1 MHTGKYKGASNKDLI
16 DMQNA
21 EKTKNSAADIGVD
34 YSRKW
39 YVMVAVGVG
48 ILLGTIDLS
57 IVNIALPTLVREF
70 NASFSTVQWVAL
82 AYMLTLSTL
91 TLTMGRLGDM
101 IGKKEIYI
109 AGMVVFIIGSMLCG
123 ISSSIYWLIGFRVFQ
138 AIGAAMS
145 AALGTAVIIEAFPPE
160 ERGKAIGAGGAFV
173 SFGIIAGPAIGGLLI
188 ELISWRWVF
197 FVNIPIGIVGVIL
210 ALRFL
215 PNIKN
220 EKGQRFDYWGAGTV
234 FISQLAL
241 LLALTVGQR
250 IGFGNPIII
259 GLFITCLVFFILFF
273 MVELKFDHPMVDLE
287 LFKNPL
293 FGINLLNGFISFV
306 SIGGVI
312 ILMPFYLENVLHYH
326 PLQVG
331 LILAVLPVAGGIVS
345 PIAGILSDRFGTRPI
360 AVLGLLIMVGGYFGL
375 TTLDAQTTTLG
386 YILKFIPIGLGMGI
400 FQSPNNSAI
409 MGAASGHRLGL
420 VSSLLP
426 VIRTLGN
433 SSGIAAIGA
442 FWASRMAFYA
452 GPYMTKNLA
461 QVPAPAQVNALQE
474 TFYGV
479 ALFTTLSLI
488 LAVWGL
494 FIGRKQRLTK

>member
-1 MHTGKYKGASNKDLI
+1 MHTGKYKGAINQDKI

-21 EKTKNSAADIGVD
+21 ENTKNSAANVEVD

-101 IGKKEIYI
+101 IGKKQIYI
-109 AGMVVFIIGSMLCG
+109 AGMVVFTIGSMLCG

-138 AIGAAMS
+138 AIGAAMNS
-145 AALGTAVIIEAFPPE
+145 ALGTAVIIEAFPPQ

-210 ALRFL
+210 ALRFV

-250 IGFGNPIII
+250 IGFVNPIII
-259 GLFITCLVFFILFF
+259 GLFTTGLLFFIFF
-273 MVELKFDHPMVDLE
+273 YLVELKFDHPMVDLKI
-287 LFKNPL
+287 FKNPL
-293 FGINLLNGFISFV
+293 FGINLFNGFISFV

-312 ILMPFYLENVLHYH
+312 ILMPFYLENVLNYH

-331 LILAVLPVAGGIVS
+331 LILAVLPVAGGIAS
-345 PIAGILSDRFGTRPI
+345 PIAGVLSDRFGTRPI
-360 AVLGLLIMVGGYFGL
+360 AVLGLLIMVGGYVGL

-386 YILKFIPIGLGMGI
+386 YILKFIPIGLGIGI

-409 MGAASGHRLGL
+409 MGAAPGHRLGL

-426 VIRTLGN
+426 VTRALGN
-433 SSGIAAIGA
+433 SAGIAAIGA
-442 FWASRMAFYA
+442 FWVSRMAFYA

-461 QVPAPAQVNALQE
+461 EVPVHAQVKALQE
-474 TFYGV
+474 AFWGV
-479 ALFTTLSLI
+479 ALLTTISLI
-488 LAVWGL
+488 LAVRGL
-494 FIGRKQRLTK
+494 FMGRKQPLI

>member
-1 MHTGKYKGASNKDLI
+1 M
-16 DMQNA
+16 A
-21 EKTKNSAADIGVD
+21 EKTNNSTADVGVD

-39 YVMVAVGVG
+39 YVMAAVGVG

-70 NASFSTVQWVAL
+70 KASFSTVQWVAL

-101 IGKKEIYI
+101 IGKKQIYI
-109 AGMVVFIIGSMLCG
+109 GGMVVFTIGSMLCG

-160 ERGKAIGAGGAFV
+160 ERGKAIGAGAAFV

-210 ALRFL
+210 ALRFV

-259 GLFITCLVFFILFF
+259 GLFVTSLVFFIFF
-273 MVELKFDHPMVDLE
+273 FLVELRFDHPMVDLE
-287 LFKNPL
+287 LFKDSL
-293 FGINLLNGFISFV
+293 FGINLLNSFISFV

-345 PIAGILSDRFGTRPI
+345 PIAGVLSDRFGTRPI

-375 TTLDAQTTTLG
+375 TTLDAQTTTLE
-386 YILKFIPIGLGMGI
+386 YILKFIPIGLGVGI

-409 MGAASGHRLGL
+409 MGAAPGNRLGL

-426 VIRTLGN
+426 VTRTLGN

-452 GPYMTKNLA
+452 GPDMTKDLA
-461 QVPAPAQVNALQE
+461 RVPAQAQVNALQE
-474 TFYGV
+474 AFWGV
-479 ALFTTLSLI
+479 ALFTAVSLI
-488 LAVWGL
+488 FAVGVL
-494 FIGRKQRLTK
+494 FIGRKEHKI

>member
-1 MHTGKYKGASNKDLI
+1 
-16 DMQNA
+16 
-21 EKTKNSAADIGVD
+21 
-34 YSRKW
+34 
-39 YVMVAVGVG
+39 
-48 ILLGTIDLS
+48 
-57 IVNIALPTLVREF
+57 
-70 NASFSTVQWVAL
+70 
-82 AYMLTLSTL
+82 
-91 TLTMGRLGDM
+91 M
-101 IGKKEIYI
+101 IGKKQIYI
-109 AGMVVFIIGSMLCG
+109 AGMVVFTIGSMLCG
-123 ISSSIYWLIGFRVFQ
+123 ISPSIYWLIGFRVFQ
-138 AIGAAMS
+138 AVGAAMS
-145 AALGTAVIIEAFPPE
+145 SALGTAVIIEAFPPK

-220 EKGQRFDYWGAGTV
+220 AKGQRFDYRGAGTI

-259 GLFITCLVFFILFF
+259 GLFITCLVFLILFF
-273 MVELKFDHPMVDLE
+273 MVELRFDHPLVDLKI
-287 LFKNPL
+287 FKNPL
-293 FGINLLNGFISFV
+293 FGINLFNGFVSFV
-306 SIGGVI
+306 AIGGVI
-312 ILMPFYLENVLHYH
+312 ILMPFYLENVLNYH

-375 TTLDAQTTTLG
+375 TTLNAQTTTLE
-386 YILKFIPIGLGMGI
+386 YILKFIPIGLGVGM

-409 MGAASGHRLGL
+409 MGAAPGHRLGL

-426 VIRTLGN
+426 VTRTLGN

-442 FWASRMAFYA
+442 FWVSRMAFYA
-452 GPYMTKNLA
+452 GPHMTKNLA
-461 QVPAPAQVNALQE
+461 QVPIPAQVNALQE
-474 TFYGV
+474 TFLGV
-479 ALFTTLSLI
+479 ALFTTVALI
-488 LAVWGL
+488 LAVRGL
-494 FIGRKQRLTK
+494 FMGKRQHIN